1 MIINFMNGGASG
13 GGVKSVDKLPV
24 TANTGTMLY
33 DESENGLYIADG
45 QRQECYN
52 SWAEETRYLNWD
64 DTSED
69 KFILNEGY
77 YEEGINLGTL
87 QYTIPFIQVE
97 DWVDFEGD
105 AVPEGVEAKTVRVD
119 VVNEGTYLF
128 HYDNHELY
136 IGLDFSG
143 GSWSVFNGLN
153 DLGNDTWEITNG
165 AQGTVTF
172 DGSHLIAEITDDTYY
187 WNWVDAYGVGGQR
200 AYFAGNYDKVYS
212 INATY
217 ESGNTR
223 ITDSEGFELP
233 IAYDAD
239 EVENYAEYREKMEV
253 EGYVLSANTQDIK
266 DTLDSGGSVSFVFN
280 NDTMSGYFK
289 PVDDDDDPTT
299 PDIYQL
305 VWSDG
310 YENIDDLSGDEG
322 NILSG
327 EYGNAVFA
335 AWRVI
340 EYDENDPSV
349 VVSDVIYLA
358 SNENADLSYES
369 PLTTGGTVTLY
380 PEFVLGFAV
389 SAGHND
395 NLPYIR
401 FEKYGYGGDDIQ
413 FEEIGLVDYSTNIW
427 VDTATTCD
435 DKTDFEQVITYR
447 AASDDEIQAR
457 NNKAGDAFSVL
468 SAETITDAYTGNTSA
483 STMTKWNK
491 SVELAVES
499 NDSAATG
506 HTQFSFHNTVTNDR
520 IYTKIQISGGNG
532 NYTLKV
538 LVGSATTSFEEV
550 CSGAFDFSDPEA
562 WECNSKTY
570 IFPKDFFIGG
580 ITITPSISYDSGNN
594 KIYYSVRFECDDNLC
609 IVNGKA
615 IDSPLS
621 DYNVA
626 FRNPSRL
633 GLFRQQQFYS
643 NYTKYANVFGGEL
656 GIIEKDGDTAAT
668 KYNLASF
675 VSADD
680 IQNCVMSTDIRNMV
694 KIEQSAYDALVSG
707 GTVDETTFYV
717 IVPDSNNP

>member
-1 MIINFMNGGASG
+1 M
-13 GGVKSVDKLPV
+13 
-24 TANTGTMLY
+24 
-33 DESENGLYIADG
+33 
-45 QRQECYN
+45 
-52 SWAEETRYLNWD
+52 
-64 DTSED
+64 
-69 KFILNEGY
+69 
-77 YEEGINLGTL
+77 
-87 QYTIPFIQVE
+87 
-97 DWVDFEGD
+97 
-105 AVPEGVEAKTVRVD
+105 
-119 VVNEGTYLF
+119 
-128 HYDNHELY
+128 
-136 IGLDFSG
+136 
-143 GSWSVFNGLN
+143 SVFSGLN

-165 AQGTVTF
+165 ASGTVTF

-200 AYFAGNYDKVYS
+200 AYYEGSYDKVYS

-239 EVENYAEYREKMEV
+239 EGENYAEYREKMEV

-266 DTLDSGGSVSFVFN
+266 DTLDSGGTVEFIFN

-289 PVDDDDDPTT
+289 PIDDDDDPTT

-310 YENIDDLSGDEG
+310 SENIDDLSGDEG
-322 NILSG
+322 NLLSG
-327 EYGNAVFA
+327 EYGNALFA

-401 FEKYGYGGDDIQ
+401 FEKYGYSGDDLQ

-435 DKTDFEQVITYR
+435 DKTDFEQVTTYR
-447 AASDDEIQAR
+447 VASDEEIGLR
-457 NNKAGDAFSVL
+457 LNKAGDAFSVL
-468 SAETITDAYTGNTSA
+468 SAEYITEGYTGNTA
-483 STMTKWNK
+483 SSNMTGWNK
-491 SVELAVES
+491 SVELTVES
-499 NDSAATG
+499 SDSVATG
-506 HTQFSFHNTVTNDR
+506 YTQFNFRNPVANDR
-520 IYTKIQISGGNG
+520 IYTRIQVTGGNG

-538 LVGSATTSFEEV
+538 LVGSATTSFVDV

-562 WECNSKTY
+562 WGCNSKTY
-570 IFPKDFFIGG
+570 IFPNDFFIGG
-580 ITITPSISYDSGNN
+580 ITISPSISYDSGNN
-594 KIYYSVRFECDDNLC
+594 KIYYSVRFECDDDLC
-609 IVNGKA
+609 IFNGKA

-626 FRNPSRL
+626 FRSPTRQ
-633 GLFRQQQFYS
+633 GLFRNQQFYS
-643 NYTKYANVFGGEL
+643 AYAKFANVFGGEL